1 MVMVELDQK
10 ARRISLVTGLNRG
23 DVLFR
28 RAVGGFCRE
37 HNGGAVG
44 VVGAHVAAVM
54 TARSLKTHPNISLRL
69 LEHVSEVQGRV
80 GIR

>member
-10 ARRISLVTGLNRG
+10 ARRVSLVLGLNRG

-28 RAVGGFCRE
+28 RAVGGFRRE
-37 HNGGAVG
+37 HNGGAVC
-44 VVGAHVAAVM
+44 VVGADVAALV
-54 TARSLKTHPNISLRL
+54 TARSLKTHPDIGLSL

-80 GIR
+80 GIG

>member
-10 ARRISLVTGLNRG
+10 TRRVSLVLGLNRG
-23 DVLFR
+23 DVLFW
-28 RAVGGFCRE
+28 RAGGGFRRK
-37 HNGGAVG
+37 HDGRAVG
-44 VVGAHVAAVM
+44 VVCAHVPAVM

-80 GIR
+80 GIG